1 MEQIPDPSTPEP
13 YPSPILDVIPDL
25 FPNDHPELSAER
37 REEDSGI
44 VRAAAVLAAGNVASR
59 VLGLAREI
67 VKANL
72 FGTSPLLAAFQAAA
86 YVPTSLFD
94 LIIGGM
100 VNSSLV
106 PVFSDYTDKDK
117 RDELWHVLSMVLS
130 AATIVLLGVILV
142 VELLAPQVA
151 WLVGTVNF
159 TEHGLNDLSVTLIR
173 MTTPAVLFLGIASIL
188 TGALY
193 ALKRFTIPAFIGA
206 AFNGT
211 IVVVALL
218 NPEEIRSL
226 VWGLL
231 LGSVLQVL
239 LQLPALRDARL
250 RWTLDL
256 KHPAIRRIILLYIP
270 ILAGLIVNQLAIML
284 SYNLAIRT
292 GDQSLNYMSYATT
305 LYQFPLGLV
314 VTALSIATLPTL
326 SRQAAGDLSVFKQ
339 TLGDGLRL
347 VLALILPA
355 TAGLFALAPFIIGL
369 LFEHGRFT
377 ATDTATTALV
387 LRVYL
392 IGMPFAAADQMLV
405 FASYARKDTW
415 RPALVGFIAILI
427 YSLTAVALLGTLGLL
442 SLMVADAVKH
452 VVHTLIMLWLLR
464 RQLGG
469 LAGNPV
475 MRSAVKSLAAA
486 MVTGAA
492 AFAVAQLISELGP
505 AFSRSYLLPVLAGGV
520 AGLLAYTVSVFA
532 FNIKETRA
540 LPGLLRRRNT
550 GENSGE

>member
-1 MEQIPDPSTPEP
+1 MEQIPDPATPEP
-13 YPSPILDVIPDL
+13 FPPPLDDIT
-25 FPNDHPELSAER
+25 PNGSAGVAT
-37 REEDSGI
+37 DSGESQGI

-72 FGTSPLLAAFQAAA
+72 FGTSPLLAAYQAAA

-106 PVFSDYTDKDK
+106 PVFSDYTERER
-117 RDELWHVLSMVLS
+117 RDELWQVLSMVLS
-130 AATIVLLGVILV
+130 VATLVLLFVIGV

-151 WLVGTVNF
+151 WLVGAVNF
-159 TEHGLNDLSVTLIR
+159 TDADLSATSVSLIR
-173 MTTPAVLFLGIASIL
+173 MTTPAVLFLGLASIL

-211 IVVVALL
+211 IVIVALL
-218 NPEEIRSL
+218 NPGEIRSL

-231 LGSVLQVL
+231 LGSLLQVL

-250 RWTLDL
+250 RWTLNFR
-256 KHPAIRRIILLYIP
+256 HPAIRRIIRLYIP
-270 ILAGLIVNQLAIML
+270 ILAGLVVNQLAIML

-292 GDQSLNYMSYATT
+292 GDESLNYMNYATT

-326 SRQAAGDLSVFKQ
+326 SRQAVGDLNLFKQ

-355 TAGLFALAPFIIGL
+355 TTGLFALAPFIIGL

-377 ATDTATTALV
+377 AADTATTALV

-392 IGMPFAAADQMLV
+392 VGMPFAAADQMLV

-415 RPALVGFIAILI
+415 RPALVGFISIII
-427 YSLTAVALLGTLGLL
+427 YSATALALLRPLGLL

-475 MRSAVKSLAAA
+475 VRSAAKSLVAAVLTGLA
-486 MVTGAA
+486 AVWAARLSAGLFSGPFVTHL
-492 AFAVAQLISELGP
+492 FPVVAGG
-505 AFSRSYLLPVLAGGV
+505 LAGV
-520 AGLLAYTVSVFA
+520 LSYTASVFVL
-532 FNIKETRA
+532 NITETRA
-540 LPGLLRRRNT
+540 LPRLLLRGRGTT
-550 GENSGE
+550 GG

>member
-1 MEQIPDPSTPEP
+1 MEQIPDPATTPDEATLVARP
-13 YPSPILDVIPDL
+13 LTADGQQTTD
-25 FPNDHPELSAER
+25 
-37 REEDSGI
+37 DSGI

-72 FGTSPLLAAFQAAA
+72 FGTSPLLAAYQAAA

-106 PVFSDYTDKDK
+106 PVFSDYTERER
-117 RDELWHVLSMVLS
+117 RDELWQVLSMVLS
-130 AATIVLLGVILV
+130 AATLVLLGVIAV

-151 WLVGTVNF
+151 WLVGAANF
-159 TEHGLNDLSVTLIR
+159 AEPELSALSITLIR
-173 MTTPAVLFLGIASIL
+173 LTTPAVLFLGIASIL

-211 IVVVALL
+211 IVIVALL
-218 NPEEIRSL
+218 NPGEIRAL

-231 LGSVLQVL
+231 LGSLLQVV

-250 RWTLDL
+250 RWMLDL
-256 KHPAIRRIILLYIP
+256 RHPAIRRIIRLYIP
-270 ILAGLIVNQLAIML
+270 ILAGLVVNQLAIML

-292 GDQSLNYMSYATT
+292 GDQSLNYMNYATT

-326 SRQAAGDLSVFKQ
+326 SRQASDDLNGFKQ

-355 TAGLFALAPFIIGL
+355 TLGLFALAPFIIGL

-377 ATDTATTALV
+377 PLDTATTALV

-415 RPALVGFIAILI
+415 RPALVGFISIVI
-427 YSLTAVALLGTLGLL
+427 YCVTALVLLRPLGLL

-464 RQLGG
+464 RQLGD

-475 MRSAVKSLAAA
+475 LRSATKSLVAA
-486 MVTGAA
+486 VLTGAA
-492 AFAVAQLISELGP
+492 AYGAAFLVTGLFAGP
-505 AFSRSYLLPVLAGGV
+505 SASPLVPHLVPVVAGGV
-520 AGLLAYTVSVFA
+520 AGILAYTAAVFA
-532 FNIKETRA
+532 LNISETRA
-540 LPGLLRRRNT
+540 LPRLLRRR
-550 GENSGE
+550 

>member
-1 MEQIPDPSTPEP
+1 MEQVPDPSTPEGLP
-13 YPSPILDVIPDL
+13 APLLPLPISERFED
-25 FPNDHPELSAER
+25 NLSGGTGEDQQ
-37 REEDSGI
+37 EDSGI

-59 VLGLAREI
+59 ILGLAREI

-106 PVFSDYTDKDK
+106 PVFSDYAEREK
-117 RDELWHVLSMVLS
+117 REELWQVVSMVLS
-130 AATIVLLGVILV
+130 VATLVLLAVIGI
-142 VELLAPQVA
+142 VEIFAEQVA
-151 WLVGTVNF
+151 WLVGTLNF
-159 TEHGLNDLSVTLIR
+159 TDAALSEYSVMLIR
-173 MTTPAVLFLGIASIL
+173 MTTPAVFFLGIASIL

-193 ALKRFTIPAFIGA
+193 ALKRFTVPAFIGA
-206 AFNGT
+206 VFNGT

-218 NPEEIRSL
+218 TQEIRGL

-231 LGSVLQVL
+231 LGSLLQVL

-250 RWTLDL
+250 RWMLDL
-256 KHPAIRRIILLYIP
+256 KHPAIRRIIRLYLP

-292 GDQSLNYMSYATT
+292 GDESLNYMNYATT

-326 SRQAAGDLSVFKQ
+326 SRQAFGDLTAFKG
-339 TLGDGLRL
+339 TLAEGLRM

-355 TAGLFALAPFIIGL
+355 TAGLFALAPVIIGL

-377 ATDTATTALV
+377 GADTAMTAMV

-405 FASYARKDTW
+405 FASYARKNTW
-415 RPALVGFIAILI
+415 HPALAGFFSILI
-427 YSLTAVALLGTLGLL
+427 YSFTAIALLQPLGLL

-452 VVHTLIMLWLLR
+452 ISHTAMMLWVIR
-464 RQLGG
+464 RQIGG
-469 LAGNPV
+469 MPGYQIL
-475 MRSAVKSLAAA
+475 RSAAKSLIAAIF
-486 MVTGAA
+486 TGAA
-492 AFAVAQLISELGP
+492 AFATVELLMGSGV
-505 AFSRSYLLPVLAGGV
+505 FAGGV
-520 AGLLAYTVSVFA
+520 MGKLGLVAAGGLVGLVTYTLAVFA
-532 FNIKETRA
+532 LNITETRS
-540 LPGLLRRRNT
+540 LPRLLRRRRS
-550 GENSGE
+550 EKQ